1 MAAALP
7 CAVRRHAAVP
17 ASVAHPGPKDL
28 EKAAMRQNL
37 VVSVSHQHLS
47 ILQPFN
53 LRYRVPW
60 EIIICGQQSVS
71 LM

>member
-7 CAVRRHAAVP
+7 CTVRRQAAVS
-17 ASVAHPGPKDL
+17 AGVGHPGPKDL

-37 VVSVSHQHLS
+37 MVTVSHQHLS

-53 LRYRVPW
+53 LRYRVTW
-60 EIIICGQQSVS
+60 EIINCG
-71 LM
+71 